1 MSYLKN
7 FWMKLYKMVMEIL
20 LTNKLEIKRKED
32 QIRKKKENINLEN
45 SLNIEII
52 KLEFI
57 IFKLILLII

>member
-7 FWMKLYKMVMEIL
+7 FWMKLYKMVKEIL